1 MQSSLLNATLEDKN
15 LSEIPNFRCSC
26 MFSQLQSRN
35 SWQAYIL
42 IIILSCCNEKNRLLL
57 KQLVTMEV
65 IQWTSL
71 WEFYRNE
78 YENEKLL
85 GGALGA
91 KTEEDLKLRI
101 IEHVLLSLVNV
112 YLIILLYTCLLNL
125 NSCSLQNILVVSK
138 YYSRISLKRI
148 ADLLCLS
155 LQVCISSPL
164 CDIVFGR
171 VTKCGVLSLLM
182 FQCMTVN
189 LFCDLRDFVTVV

>member
-1 MQSSLLNATLEDKN
+1 
-15 LSEIPNFRCSC
+15 
-26 MFSQLQSRN
+26 
-35 SWQAYIL
+35 
-42 IIILSCCNEKNRLLL
+42 
-57 KQLVTMEV
+57 MEV

-125 NSCSLQNILVVSK
+125 NSCSLEYLG
-138 YYSRISLKRI
+138 
-148 ADLLCLS
+148 C
-155 LQVCISSPL
+155 LQVLFKDYPQEDCGPSLPEFAGLHFFTFVRYCIWSRYQVWRL
-164 CDIVFGR
+164 VFIN
-171 VTKCGVLSLLM
+171 VPMHDS
-182 FQCMTVN
+182 
-189 LFCDLRDFVTVV
+189 

>member
-1 MQSSLLNATLEDKN
+1 
-15 LSEIPNFRCSC
+15 
-26 MFSQLQSRN
+26 
-35 SWQAYIL
+35 
-42 IIILSCCNEKNRLLL
+42 
-57 KQLVTMEV
+57 MEV

-125 NSCSLQNILVVSK
+125 NSCSVQNILVVSK
-138 YYSRISLKRI
+138 YYSRITLKRL

-155 LQVCISSPL
+155 LQVGIYSPL
-164 CDIVFGR
+164 CDIVFCSCYQLWHL
-171 VTKCGVLSLLM
+171 V
-182 FQCMTVN
+182 
-189 LFCDLRDFVTVV
+189 FCESSNA

>member
-1 MQSSLLNATLEDKN
+1 
-15 LSEIPNFRCSC
+15 
-26 MFSQLQSRN
+26 
-35 SWQAYIL
+35 
-42 IIILSCCNEKNRLLL
+42 
-57 KQLVTMEV
+57 MEV

-71 WEFYRNE
+71 WEFYKNE

-101 IEHVLLSLVNV
+101 IEHVLLSLVNI

-138 YYSRISLKRI
+138 YYSRITLKRI

-164 CDIVFGR
+164 CNIVFWSCYQ
-171 VTKCGVLSLLM
+171 VWHLVFVNVPMHDSLPIL
-182 FQCMTVN
+182 
-189 LFCDLRDFVTVV
+189 

>member
-1 MQSSLLNATLEDKN
+1 
-15 LSEIPNFRCSC
+15 

-85 GGALGA
+85 GGALAA

-101 IEHVLLSLVNV
+101 IEHVLLGLVNV
-112 YLIILLYTCLLNL
+112 CLIILL
-125 NSCSLQNILVVSK
+125 
-138 YYSRISLKRI
+138 
-148 ADLLCLS
+148 
-155 LQVCISSPL
+155 
-164 CDIVFGR
+164 
-171 VTKCGVLSLLM
+171 
-182 FQCMTVN
+182 
-189 LFCDLRDFVTVV
+189 